1 MFVIADIEWMTNEE
15 GHHSPTQLAAIRVD
29 ETWNEVDN
37 FASLIRPRDSEFH
50 DWRHVS
56 YTGGKPTEFMYAR
69 NAHNVFD
76 AFYDWLKDDDVILW
90 WYDESIMIFKK
101 LIGLILK
108 KQTTH
113 KMVELKEYVYE
124 HLSGQANSRGNAYKI
139 AEARGIDTHP
149 HLKHNSAN
157 DARVVRALLETIELP
172 QEILLVPLVKK
183 EKPMKP
189 SKQFSDLPYQYD
201 PKTNTIHNKECPT
214 LLIGDI
220 ETQGY
225 ENLKTPLRKQYK
237 PCECCAEEYR
247 TALRERNMDIIDR
260 TQYTYIYSPES
271 KVFHKY
277 TCGLMLQARS
287 ILGTIKYDTVVKT
300 GRTPC
305 KVCNP
310 TAQDVFR
317 PLPPQQKIARL
328 KKKKLSAVS
337 TDGVKAIK
345 RQRRALFE
353 RNQLLQNEGLTETEK
368 NDAYT
373 LTQPRFAFWVG
384 QGYQT
389 FHLRSCPK
397 LKEVSNLRGFGTYKD
412 AVRAGFTPCRKCKP
426 TAKHDVVY
434 SIPIKSHIRENE
446 KIEDLETLCNDAGY
460 FYHRENAYFCLE
472 TAVGKWRIDVST
484 APIKLHHINLV
495 KTPGARRYHEQPR
508 LFLSFI
514 DAFDYIKRHD
524 DGLERKRNEGIVF
537 VKLVDDEN

>member
-1 MFVIADIEWMTNEE
+1 MFVIADIEWMTNED

-29 ETWNEVDN
+29 ESWNEVDA

-50 DWRHVS
+50 VWRHVS
-56 YTGGKPTEFMYAR
+56 YTGGKPTDFIYAR

-90 WYDESIMIFKK
+90 WDNESLVIFKK

-124 HLSGQANSRGNAYKI
+124 HLSGQDNSRGNAYKI
-139 AEARGIDTHP
+139 AEARSIDTRP
-149 HLKHNSAN
+149 HLKHNSVN
-157 DARVVRALLETIELP
+157 DAKVVRALLEAIKLP
-172 QEILLVPLVKK
+172 QETLLLPLVKK
-183 EKPMKP
+183 EKTMKP

-201 PKTNTIHNKECPT
+201 PKTNTIHKKECPT
-214 LLIGDI
+214 LLIGEI

-225 ENLKTPLRKQYK
+225 ENLKSPLRRQYR
-237 PCECCAEEYR
+237 PCECCAKEYR
-247 TALRERNMDIIDR
+247 MALRERNMDIIDR

-310 TAQDVFR
+310 TAQDFFR
-317 PLPPQQKIARL
+317 PLPPQQKVARL
-328 KKKKLSAVS
+328 KKKKLPSVS
-337 TDGVKAIK
+337 IDGAKAIK
-345 RQRRALFE
+345 RQKQALFE

-373 LTQPRFAFWVG
+373 LTQPRFAFCVG

-397 LKEVSNLRGFGTYKD
+397 LKEVSNLRGFGAYKD
-412 AVRAGFTPCRKCKP
+412 AIRAGFTPCRKCKP

-460 FYHRENAYFCLE
+460 SYRRENAYFCLE
-472 TAVGKWRIDVST
+472 TPVGKWKIDVNT
-484 APIKLHHINLV
+484 APVKLYHINLV

-514 DAFDYIKRHD
+514 DVFDYIKRHD
-524 DGLERKRNEGIVF
+524 EGLERKRNEGIVF
-537 VKLVDDEN
+537 VKLVEDED

>member
-1 MFVIADIEWMTNEE
+1 M
-15 GHHSPTQLAAIRVD
+15 
-29 ETWNEVDN
+29 
-37 FASLIRPRDSEFH
+37 
-50 DWRHVS
+50 
-56 YTGGKPTEFMYAR
+56 
-69 NAHNVFD
+69 
-76 AFYDWLKDDDVILW
+76 
-90 WYDESIMIFKK
+90 
-101 LIGLILK
+101 
-108 KQTTH
+108 
-113 KMVELKEYVYE
+113 
-124 HLSGQANSRGNAYKI
+124 
-139 AEARGIDTHP
+139 
-149 HLKHNSAN
+149 
-157 DARVVRALLETIELP
+157 LETIELP
-172 QEILLVPLVKK
+172 QEALLVPLVKK

-201 PKTNTIHNKECPT
+201 PKTNTIHKKECPT

-328 KKKKLSAVS
+328 KKKKLSTVS

-460 FYHRENAYFCLE
+460 SYHRENAYFCLE

-537 VKLVDDEN
+537 VKLVENED

>member
-1 MFVIADIEWMTNEE
+1 MLVIADIEWMTNKD

-29 ETWNEVDN
+29 EKWNEADK

-56 YTGGKPTEFMYAR
+56 FTGGKPTDFMYAR

-76 AFYDWLKDDDVILW
+76 AFCEWLNDDDVILW
-90 WYDESIMIFKK
+90 WYDESIVIFRK
-101 LIGLILK
+101 LISLILK
-108 KQTTH
+108 KQPTH
-113 KMVELKEYVYE
+113 KMVEIKEYVHE

-139 AEARGIDTHP
+139 AEGRGIDTRP
-149 HLKHNSAN
+149 QLKHNSAN
-157 DARVVRALLETIELP
+157 DARVVCALLKAIELP
-172 QEILLVPLVKK
+172 QEQLLLPLVKK
-183 EKPMKP
+183 EKPIKP

-201 PKTNTIHNKECPT
+201 PKINTIHKKECPT
-214 LLIGDI
+214 LLIGEI

-225 ENLKTPLRKQYK
+225 ETLKTALRKQYK
-237 PCECCAEEYR
+237 PCDCCADEYR
-247 TALRERNMDIIDR
+247 AALRERNLDTIER
-260 TQYTYIYSPES
+260 TQYTYIFSPES

-277 TCGLMLQARS
+277 TCGLMLQARN
-287 ILGTIKYDTVVKT
+287 IMGTIKYDTVINT

-305 KVCNP
+305 KICNP
-310 TAQDVFR
+310 TSHDVFR
-317 PLPPQQKIARL
+317 PLPPQQKVARL

-337 TDGVKAIK
+337 NDGVKAIK

-353 RNQLLQNEGLTETEK
+353 RKQLLQNEGMTETEK

-446 KIEDLETLCNDAGY
+446 KIEDLETLCIDAGY
-460 FYHRENAYFCLE
+460 SYHRESAFFCLE
-472 TAVGKWRIDVST
+472 TPVGKWKIDVST
-484 APIKLHHINLV
+484 APIKLYHINLV

-524 DGLERKRNEGIVF
+524 DGLERKKDEGIVY
-537 VKLVDDEN
+537 VKLVEDDE